1 MQGLYIYYIKF
12 IYKVHN
18 GTKARKKVGQNKPG
32 LVRIHGICEGAGTNK
47 AACGVYAISV
57 SFSGSSLSC
66 SGSFEGLGS
75 VCGVQ
80 RRLRVV
86 FGIEEAMWGNMLP
99 PCRFRGSLWEWGGCW
114 RWCVPHTLPLCH
126 CRGPSQAW
134 EGA

>member
-32 LVRIHGICEGAGTNK
+32 LVRIHGICKCKGAGMNK
-47 AACGVYAISV
+47 AACGVYATSV

-75 VCGVQ
+75 ACGVQ

-86 FGIEEAMWGNMLP
+86 FGIEAMWGNMP
-99 PCRFRGSLWEWGGCW
+99 PSCRFR
-114 RWCVPHTLPLCH
+114 
-126 CRGPSQAW
+126 
-134 EGA
+134 